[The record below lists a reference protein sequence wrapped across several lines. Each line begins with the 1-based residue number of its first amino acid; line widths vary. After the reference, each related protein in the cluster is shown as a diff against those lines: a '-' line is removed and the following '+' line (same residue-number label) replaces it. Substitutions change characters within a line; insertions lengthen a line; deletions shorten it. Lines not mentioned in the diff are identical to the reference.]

1 MEIGSIGRDYSA
13 RSARQDSASTSTDAA
28 RASSDPSSPADKA
41 YDRLVH
47 GLTSLNK
54 ATDEAEEQA
63 KANARQKLEDAKQQL
78 EFMRRWGFDPE
89 VVARQA
95 AQLGAVVAAAARE
108 FTEALAGGAG
118 GAMPFVPVNAPS
130 AAETTDSILDT
141 GEQAAAADAAD
152 DEPADEPLADDKPV
166 SHAEQAYLDE
176 MDEAPR
182 EAPKLSLGDIKTAME
197 FSTVARQIK
206 ALLEEAARRLREE
219 NSTATVPG
227 TQTLDASVNALSGTV
242 SAMPAVS
249 ITV

>member
-1 MEIGSIGRDYSA
+1 MEIGSIGRGYPA
-13 RSARQDSASTSTDAA
+13 RSAKQDSASTSTDGAQ
-28 RASSDPSSPADKA
+28 ASSDPSSPVDEA

-63 KANARQKLEDAKQQL
+63 KASARQKLEDAKQQL

-95 AQLGAVVAAAARE
+95 AQLGVVVAAAARE

-118 GAMPFVPVNAPS
+118 GAMPFAPVNAPPGP
-130 AAETTDSILDT
+130 ETTDSTLDA
-141 GEQAAAADAAD
+141 GEQAAAAAD
-152 DEPADEPLADDKPV
+152 DEPADQPLARDKPI
-166 SHAEQAYLDE
+166 SYAEQAYLDE
-176 MDEAPR
+176 MDETPR
-182 EAPKLSLGDIKTAME
+182 EAPKLSLDDIKTAME

-206 ALLEEAARRLREE
+206 ALLEEAARRLREQ

-227 TQTLDASVNALSGTV
+227 TQSLDASVGTLTGTV

-249 ITV
+249 III